1 MDVGWGRGDGGTML
15 DTVDTA
21 AANPD
26 RAYQNIFRL
35 SFLTIQAFS
44 YLLTEK
50 KIVFKGPVFSILNL
64 F

>member
-44 YLLTEK
+44 YLFTEK
-50 KIVFKGPVFSILNL
+50 NIVFKVPVFSILNL

>member
-1 MDVGWGRGDGGTML
+1 MDVGWGRGDGGRML

-26 RAYQNIFRL
+26 QAYQNIFRL

-50 KIVFKGPVFSILNL
+50 KIVFKVPVFSILNL